1 MNYETLKALP
11 GVRPAVYRIRR
22 WRDWISPGAVI
33 LAYHRIAEPACDPHG
48 LTVSPREFAEQM
60 EVLRRYARPMR
71 LHDVVNRLN
80 GRSLPRDAV
89 AVTLDD
95 GYADNLHA
103 AKPILERFDIPATC
117 FVTTSAIDSPTG
129 FWWDEVARA
138 FLQPTILP
146 PQLCLTIGGRDYRWS
161 LDTAPIANA
170 RAHTFQAVRELVRVA
185 AHDEQQRVLAELR
198 AWSGVPADSN
208 SDGCTLTLAE
218 LQQLA
223 AGELVEIGAHTLT
236 HPVLSTLAPDAQRA
250 EIAGSKHQ
258 LEQWL
263 GRPVTSF
270 AYPYGGA
277 LAFNATSVTAA
288 RAAGFT
294 SACVLDARRARR
306 GADPFRLSRVMVSGT
321 RKWTGDQ
328 FARWLQTR

>member
-1 MNYETLKALP
+1 MNYEALKALP
-11 GVRPAVYRIRR
+11 GLRPAVYRIRR
-22 WRDWISPGAVI
+22 WHDWISPGAVI
-33 LAYHRIAEPACDPHG
+33 LAYHRIAEPSCDPYG
-48 LTVSPREFAEQM
+48 LAVSPREFADQM

-71 LHDVVNRLN
+71 LHEVVHGLN
-80 GRSLPRDAV
+80 GRSLLPGAV

-117 FVTTSAIDSPTG
+117 FVTTSAIDSPVG

-138 FLQPTILP
+138 FLQPITLP
-146 PQLCLTIGGRDYRWS
+146 PQLYLTIAGRDYRWS

-170 RAHTFQAVRELVRVA
+170 RERTFQAVADLVRLIP
-185 AHDEQQRVLAELR
+185 HDEQQRVLAELR
-198 AWSGVPADSN
+198 AWAGARADSN
-208 SDGCTLTLAE
+208 GDGRTLTLAE

-223 AGELVEIGAHTLT
+223 VGELVEIGAHTLT
-236 HPVLSTLAPDAQRA
+236 HPVLSTLAADAQRA

-263 GRPVTSF
+263 GRPVSSF

-277 LAFNATSVTAA
+277 LAFNATSVTTT

-294 SACVLDARRARR
+294 SACVLDARRVRR
-306 GADPFRLSRVMVSGT
+306 GADPFRLSRVMVSGA
-321 RKWTGDQ
+321 RQWTSDQ